1 MNNLTA
7 QDAHEIFLQA
17 LSELSEPLKSAV
29 EFTLANWY
37 KLNRERRP
45 SDIAINFFASLP
57 ALPTN
62 DIDKVFAAK
71 LNNMAKL
78 LRDDPDVWLT
88 SKICRTKSGATLS
101 VTKGCTKSATS
112 GASKVYI
119 SKVGESSGAMDC
131 IL

>member
-45 SDIAINFFASLP
+45 S
-57 ALPTN
+57 
-62 DIDKVFAAK
+62 
-71 LNNMAKL
+71 
-78 LRDDPDVWLT
+78 
-88 SKICRTKSGATLS
+88 
-101 VTKGCTKSATS
+101 VTKGFTKSVIS
-112 GASKVYI
+112 GASKVSITTVYRSLFELI
-119 SKVGESSGAMDC
+119 QIKAATLQLLCLKTVK
-131 IL
+131 